1 MRRPAVA
8 TTPNDVKI
16 AAVGD
21 SITYGLS
28 TEEVVPYPEVLSQ
41 LLDDTFGA
49 GHFAVTNLGY
59 VRRSQRRAPHPHDT
73 PPVPLPAPSP
83 PSPRHRTGLCSDV
96 IHSFAAPSAVPTDAR
111 PLRRGGSRG

>member
-41 LLDDTFGA
+41 LLGDTFGA
-49 GHFAVTNLGY
+49 GHFAVTSLGY
-59 VRRSQRRAPHPHDT
+59 VRPSQRRAP
-73 PPVPLPAPSP
+73 PPPGPPPAPAP
-83 PSPRHRTGLCSDV
+83 PPPRG
-96 IHSFAAPSAVPTDAR
+96 
-111 PLRRGGSRG
+111 

>member
-73 PPVPLPAPSP
+73 PPAAPSP
-83 PSPRHRTGLCSDV
+83 LTPLSTPPHGAVLGRHSLIRCSQRCP
-96 IHSFAAPSAVPTDAR
+96 H
-111 PLRRGGSRG
+111 